1 MYKAVEDDPDCF
13 VSKKQLNIWFD
24 DDYWYHDNEMIEW
37 YKAYK
42 KRKAQKVKIK
52 EQLLP
57 TAWHLDRVMNWCM
70 PGDVWK

>member
-13 VSKKQLNIWFD
+13 VSKQQLNIWFD

-37 YKAYK
+37 YKGYK
-42 KRKAQKVKIK
+42 TRKAQKVKIK

-57 TAWHLDRVMNWCM
+57 TAWHPDRVMNWCM